1 MNQLITQPK
10 VGDLVIQI
18 ATEAEEIKVEALI
31 TAKDVTSVD
40 DGFEAQIAAQAQST
54 LRELIKNMEESRKL
68 AKSPILE
75 VGRNIDA
82 ISKDYID
89 DVKSEELRIAKLLGS
104 FQKVERDKKLIA
116 ERECRIE
123 EDQILERAVEEA
135 LETGKDITQL
145 DETAQVKIARLRQ
158 EASAKHDAVAGVKV
172 RTTIKFEIEDEVVL
186 KFHHPELFSPNES
199 KIRAALKHTKTIPG
213 ILVWEETKAY

>member
-116 ERECRIE
+116 ERECKIE
-123 EDQILERAVEEA
+123 EDQILERAVEKA

>member
-1 MNQLITQPK
+1 MSQLITQPK
-10 VGDLVIQI
+10 VGDLVIEI
-18 ATEAEEIKVEALI
+18 AAEAEEIKVEALI

-54 LRELIKNMEESRKL
+54 LRELIKTMEESRKL

-82 ISKDYID
+82 ISRDYID
-89 DVKSEELRIAKLLGS
+89 DVKAEESRIAILLGA
-104 FQKVERDKKLIA
+104 FQKVEREKKLLA
-116 ERECRIE
+116 ERECKIE
-123 EDQILERAVEEA
+123 EDQLVERAIEEA
-135 LETGKDITQL
+135 LETGDPFKI
-145 DETAQVKIARLRQ
+145 DETAQAKITRLRK
-158 EASAKHDAVAGVKV
+158 EASAKHDAVKGVKV
-172 RTTIKFEIEDEVVL
+172 RTSIKFEIEDEVVL

-213 ILVWEETKAY
+213 IRVWEETKSY

>member
-104 FQKVERDKKLIA
+104 FQKVERDKKMIA
-116 ERECRIE
+116 ERECKIE
-123 EDQILERAVEEA
+123 EDQLLERAIEEA
-135 LETGKDITQL
+135 LETGDPFKI

>member
-1 MNQLITQPK
+1 VNQLITQPK

-54 LRELIKNMEESRKL
+54 LRELIKSMEESRKL

-82 ISKDYID
+82 ISRDYID
-89 DVKSEELRIAKLLGS
+89 DVKAEESRIAILLGA
-104 FQKVERDKKLIA
+104 FQKVEREKKLLA
-116 ERECRIE
+116 ERECKIE
-123 EDQILERAVEEA
+123 EDQLVERAIEEA
-135 LETGKDITQL
+135 LETGDPFKI
-145 DETAQVKIARLRQ
+145 DETAQAKITRLRQ
-158 EASAKHDAVAGVKV
+158 EASAKHDAVKGVKV
-172 RTTIKFEIEDEVVL
+172 RTSIKFEIEDEVVL

-213 ILVWEETKAY
+213 IRVWEETKSY

>member
-1 MNQLITQPK
+1 
-10 VGDLVIQI
+10 
-18 ATEAEEIKVEALI
+18 
-31 TAKDVTSVD
+31 
-40 DGFEAQIAAQAQST
+40 
-54 LRELIKNMEESRKL
+54 MEESRKL

-116 ERECRIE
+116 ERECKIE
-123 EDQILERAVEEA
+123 EDQLLERAIEEA
-135 LETGKDITQL
+135 LETGDPLKI

>member
-1 MNQLITQPK
+1 VNQLITQPK

-116 ERECRIE
+116 ERECKIE
-123 EDQILERAVEEA
+123 EDQLLERAIEEA
-135 LETGKDITQL
+135 LETGDPFKI

>member
-10 VGDLVIQI
+10 VGDLVIEI
-18 ATEAEEIKVEALI
+18 ATEAEEMKVEALI

-54 LRELIKNMEESRKL
+54 LRELIKTMEESRKL

-82 ISKDYID
+82 ISRDYID
-89 DVKSEELRIAKLLGS
+89 DVKAEESRIAILLGA
-104 FQKVERDKKLIA
+104 FQKVEREKKLLA
-116 ERECRIE
+116 ERECKIE
-123 EDQILERAVEEA
+123 EDQLVERAFEEA
-135 LETGKDITQL
+135 LETGDPFKI
-145 DETAQVKIARLRQ
+145 DETAQAKITRLRK
-158 EASAKHDAVAGVKV
+158 EASAKHDAVKGVKV
-172 RTTIKFEIEDEVVL
+172 RTSIKFEIEDEVVL

-199 KIRAALKHTKTIPG
+199 KIRAALKNTKTIPG
-213 ILVWEETKAY
+213 IRVWEETKSY

>member
-116 ERECRIE
+116 ERECKIE
-123 EDQILERAVEEA
+123 EDQLLERAIEEA
-135 LETGKDITQL
+135 LETGDPFKI

>member
-54 LRELIKNMEESRKL
+54 LRELIKSMEESRKL

-82 ISKDYID
+82 ISRDYID
-89 DVKSEELRIAKLLGS
+89 DVKAEESRIAILLGA
-104 FQKVERDKKLIA
+104 FQKVEREKKLLA
-116 ERECRIE
+116 ERECKIE
-123 EDQILERAVEEA
+123 EDQLVERAIEEA
-135 LETGKDITQL
+135 LETGDPFKI
-145 DETAQVKIARLRQ
+145 DETAQAKITRLRQ
-158 EASAKHDAVAGVKV
+158 EASAKHDAVKGVKV
-172 RTTIKFEIEDEVVL
+172 RTSIKFEIEDEVVL

-213 ILVWEETKAY
+213 IRVWEETKSY

>member
-10 VGDLVIQI
+10 VGDLVIEI

-116 ERECRIE
+116 ERECKIE
-123 EDQILERAVEEA
+123 EDQLLERAIEEA
-135 LETGKDITQL
+135 LETGDPFKI